1 MQSDRKRKA
10 DATVVT
16 TESGNISPF
25 LLPNSYGA
33 CRKVADFKKVNRIG
47 QGTYGFVYR
56 AKLIDKEHSG
66 REETV
71 ALKRI
76 IMHNES
82 QDGFPLTS
90 LREVKTLR
98 RCGRHT
104 NIVQLLDVVVGSGR
118 DAVFLLF
125 EYCEHDLSTLITS
138 NARNNKSSSSH
149 DSNCGP
155 LFKESE
161 VKSLTRQ
168 LLSAMEYIHRN
179 HVVHRDIKL
188 SNLLYNSKGQLKVAD
203 FGLARTLASPID
215 HQSNALLT
223 TKVVTLWYR
232 SPELLLGCTHY
243 SFSIDMWSVGCIFAE
258 LLTNEPLL
266 PGNTEMEQIKLIF
279 TLLGSPS
286 ERIWPGVSDL
296 SMFTTGVLDLSRQQQ
311 TYVYNNLSDVLSPFL
326 RKESS
331 SLISTISSSI
341 SSGSSSSVSSRSS
354 AEGSRQESNVTLCL
368 DFANSLLAYDP
379 DLRSSARESIR
390 HAYFRSSPLPTD
402 THLMPTFPTC
412 HDDNL

>member
-1 MQSDRKRKA
+1 MQSDSRKRKA
-10 DATVVT
+10 TDASAVST
-16 TESGNISPF
+16 TADSSGNITSF
-25 LLPNSYGA
+25 LLPTPHGA
-33 CRKVADFKKVNRIG
+33 CRKVADFKKINRIG

-56 AKLIDKEHSG
+56 AKVTDKEHSDEG
-66 REETV
+66 ETV

-98 RCGRHT
+98 RCCRHT

-125 EYCEHDLSTLITS
+125 EYCEHDLSSLIT
-138 NARNNKSSSSH
+138 NAHHNKSSRSSN
-149 DSNCGP
+149 DSSSSSSSVSP

-161 VKSLTRQ
+161 VKSLTKQ

-203 FGLARTLASPID
+203 FGLARTLASPVD
-215 HQSNALLT
+215 HESNSLLT

-232 SPELLLGCTHY
+232 SPELLLGCTNY
-243 SFSIDMWSVGCIFAE
+243 SFSVDMWSVGCIFAE

-266 PGNTEMEQIKLIF
+266 PGNTEMEQIKRIF
-279 TLLGSPS
+279 GLLGSPS

-296 SMFTTGVLDLSRQQQ
+296 SMFTTGVLDLQRQQQ
-311 TYVYNNLSDVLSPFL
+311 LYIYNNLSDALVPFL
-326 RKESS
+326 RKDAASLLSS
-331 SLISTISSSI
+331 AGSA
-341 SSGSSSSVSSRSS
+341 SSSSDV
-354 AEGSRQESNVTLCL
+354 SRQESNVTLCL
-368 DFANSLLAYDP
+368 DFVNSLLTYDP
-379 DLRSSARESIR
+379 DLRATARNSLL

-402 THLMPTFPTC
+402 PHLMPTFPTR

>member
-1 MQSDRKRKA
+1 MKRKSEELSGSSPLK
-10 DATVVT
+10 
-16 TESGNISPF
+16 TETLSPF
-25 LLPNSYGA
+25 LLASPHGS
-33 CRKVADFKKVNRIG
+33 CKKVADFKKINRIG

-56 AKLIDKEHSG
+56 AKTPDG
-66 REETV
+66 REV

-90 LREVKTLR
+90 LREIKTLR
-98 RCGRHT
+98 RCNLHP
-104 NIVQLLDVVVGSGR
+104 NIVKLMDVVVGSGR

-125 EYCEHDLSTLITS
+125 EYCEHDLAALI
-138 NARNNKSSSSH
+138 NSH
-149 DSNCGP
+149 AQHNSKQNDSNSSTSIQP

-161 VKSLTRQ
+161 VKSLTQQ
-168 LLSAMEYIHRN
+168 LLSALEYIHSN

-203 FGLARTLASPID
+203 FGLARTLASPVD
-215 HQSNALLT
+215 HESNNLLT

-243 SFSIDMWSVGCIFAE
+243 SFSIDLWSTGCIFAE

-279 TLLGSPS
+279 KLLGSPS

-296 SMFTTGVLDLSRQQQ
+296 QMFTTGKLHMHVQQSL
-311 TYVYNNLSDVLSPFL
+311 YMYNNLCEALVPFL
-326 RKESS
+326 TTHIGIRSLGSVGSVGSVESVGSEKE
-331 SLISTISSSI
+331 
-341 SSGSSSSVSSRSS
+341 RRE
-354 AEGSRQESNVTLCL
+354 ALCL
-368 DFANSLLAYDP
+368 DFVNSLLTYDP
-379 DLRSSARESIR
+379 DLRATAHDSIR
-390 HAYFRSSPLPTD
+390 HAYFRSYPLPTD
-402 THLMPTFPTC
+402 PCLMPTFPTR
-412 HDDNL
+412 HNDNL